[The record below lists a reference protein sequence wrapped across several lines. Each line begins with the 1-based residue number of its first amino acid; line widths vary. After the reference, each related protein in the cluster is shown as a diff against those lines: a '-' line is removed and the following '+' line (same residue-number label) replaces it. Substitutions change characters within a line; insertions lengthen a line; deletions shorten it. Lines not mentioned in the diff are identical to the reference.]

1 MNQIQVPSTKL
12 PAALLSL
19 RLGVFLVM
27 FMWTLDKFINPTH
40 AAGIF
45 ANFYKM
51 EGLGTAIFYVVGGL
65 ELLLILAFVAG
76 VAKKWTYGTV
86 FLLHAG
92 STLSAWQFYLGFD
105 NLLFFAAWPM
115 LAACYALFVMRDSD
129 TLMTVPWGNRE
140 H

>member
-1 MNQIQVPSTKL
+1 MNPTQLLSSKL

-51 EGLGTAIFYVVGGL
+51 EGLGASLFYLVGGL
-65 ELLLILAFVAG
+65 ELFLILAFVAG

-115 LAACYALFVMRDSD
+115 LAACYALFVLRDYD
-129 TLMTVPWGNRE
+129 TLMTVPLSSSE